1 MAARAAHKGR
11 NVAQGASKV
20 EVERAAVRLE
30 THDHEARVLFR
41 LATAVGALV
50 RACTRAVRARVLR
63 ANLRDDTTDMCGAE
77 DCGRSRPAPWT
88 CSRISDTS

>member
-41 LATAVGALV
+41 LATSVGALV
-50 RACTRAVRARVLR
+50 HARRARADLACELVGRYDRHKWSGRLR
-63 ANLRDDTTDMCGAE
+63 
-77 DCGRSRPAPWT
+77 
-88 CSRISDTS
+88 